1 MSVAFTAPGT
11 NGRTP
16 PASRPLVV
24 AAVPLD
30 AHHDLVGTAVDRF
43 DVAAHLEASGF
54 GDALARRHG
63 ARDVYDYAR
72 TLPTLAPGASGTVTL
87 RPRVRR
93 QGWLRAVLLLAGAVV
108 MALCAPVAV
117 GTGPDLS
124 LAIVAT
130 GLAGWVLGQLL
141 GFVTW
146 RRSGLGDP
154 AGAARVSAGLALLVA
169 VPTVG
174 VVTAGA
180 TLLGGAPV
188 IPTAALCAAWTLY
201 AASLTIVSVLGG
213 LRLLTVLAGSCAAVA
228 VAASVSGAE
237 LVPVLAL
244 GVLSIGGALLA
255 ARTYRATTVDLPRLP
270 SREDVRAAFDGACQA
285 VLMSSAL
292 LLALNLADSDDRIP
306 LSIGV
311 ILAAALCDP
320 AIEDLGIRLKTLS
333 YRSGRWR
340 FVLRGVLVRTLIYL
354 GVIAGATL
362 AATWIVDRI
371 LGIAEDPASGLV
383 PDIVVLV
390 VVAPV
395 FAIFAFGS
403 AIVLRAGRVAE
414 AVWISALACMGF
426 ATLRFG
432 FPVPVGIAML
442 CGACLLAVYHAVT
455 AALHPH
461 SW

>member
-1 MSVAFTAPGT
+1 MSESFAAPGT
-11 NGRTP
+11 VARSP
-16 PASRPLVV
+16 LPSRPLVV
-24 AAVPLD
+24 APVPLD
-30 AHHDLVGTAVDRF
+30 AHHDLVGRAVDRF

-63 ARDVYDYAR
+63 ARDVYEYAR
-72 TLPTLAPGASGTVTL
+72 TLPTLAPGASGTVSL
-87 RPRVRR
+87 RPRAHR
-93 QGWLRAVLLLAGAVV
+93 QGWIRAILLLAGAVV
-108 MALCAPVAV
+108 MALCAPAAV
-117 GTGPDLS
+117 GSGPDLS

-130 GLAGWVLGQLL
+130 GLSGWILGQLL

-146 RRSGLGDP
+146 RRSGLGDLP
-154 AGAARVSAGLALLVA
+154 GAARVSVGVALLVA
-169 VPTVG
+169 TPLVAG
-174 VVTAGA
+174 VTLATAHFGN
-180 TLLGGAPV
+180 APL
-188 IPTAALCAAWTLY
+188 IPTAALCSAWTLY

-213 LRLLTVLAGSCAAVA
+213 LRLLTALAGACATVA
-228 VAASVSGAE
+228 VAASLLGAA
-237 LVPVLAL
+237 LVPVIAL

-255 ARTYRATTVDLPRLP
+255 ARTYRATTVDPPTLP
-270 SREDVRAAFDGACQA
+270 SREDARAAFDGASQA
-285 VLMSSAL
+285 ILMSSAL
-292 LLALNLADSDDRIP
+292 LMALNLADSDDRIP
-306 LSIGV
+306 LSIAV

-320 AIEDLGIRLKTLS
+320 AIEDLGIRLKSLS

-340 FVLRGVLVRTLIYL
+340 SVLNGVLVRTLMYL
-354 GVIAGATL
+354 AAIAAATI

-371 LGIAEDPASGLV
+371 LGVADDPASGLV
-383 PDIVVLV
+383 PDVVVLV

-395 FAIFAFGS
+395 FAVFAFGS

-414 AVWISALACMGF
+414 AVWISGLACLGF

-432 FPVPVGIAML
+432 FPVPVGVAML

>member
-1 MSVAFTAPGT
+1 MSETFIVPGPP
-11 NGRTP
+11 GRSP
-16 PASRPLVV
+16 RHSRPLVV
-24 AAVPLD
+24 AAVPAE
-30 AHHDLVGTAVDRF
+30 AHQGLVGRAVDRF

-63 ARDVYDYAR
+63 AHDVYEYAR
-72 TLPTLAPGASGTVTL
+72 TLPALAPGAAETAIV

-93 QGWLRAVLLLAGAVV
+93 EGWVRALLLLGGAVV
-108 MALCAPVAV
+108 MALCAPAAIGV
-117 GTGPDLS
+117 GADLS
-124 LAIVAT
+124 IAIVAT
-130 GLAGWVLGQLL
+130 GLSGWILGQLL

-146 RRSGLGDP
+146 RRVGLGDLP
-154 AGAARVSAGLALLVA
+154 GAARVSVGIALLVA
-169 VPTVG
+169 VPLVG
-174 VVTAGA
+174 VVTAA
-180 TLLGGAPV
+180 TWYLGDAAAL
-188 IPTAALCAAWTLY
+188 PTAALCGAWTLY
-201 AASLTIVSVLGG
+201 AASLTLVSVLGG
-213 LRLLTVLAGSCAAVA
+213 LRLLTVLAAGCAAVA
-228 VAASVSGAE
+228 VAATFAGAA
-237 LVPVLAL
+237 LVPIIAL
-244 GVLSIGGALLA
+244 GVLSLGGALLA
-255 ARTYRATTVDLPRLP
+255 ARTYRMTTSLPPAWP
-270 SREDVRAAFDGACQA
+270 SRDDVRAAFDGTCQA
-285 VLMSSAL
+285 ALMSTAL

-306 LSIGV
+306 LSIAV

-320 AIEDLGIRLKTLS
+320 AIEDLGIRLKSLS

-354 GVIAGATL
+354 GAIALATL
-362 AATWIVDRI
+362 SATWIVDQI

-383 PDIVVLV
+383 PDIVVLC

-395 FAIFAFGS
+395 FAVFAFGS

-432 FPVPVGIAML
+432 LPVPVGVAML
-442 CGACLLAVYHAVT
+442 CGACLLAVYHAVS